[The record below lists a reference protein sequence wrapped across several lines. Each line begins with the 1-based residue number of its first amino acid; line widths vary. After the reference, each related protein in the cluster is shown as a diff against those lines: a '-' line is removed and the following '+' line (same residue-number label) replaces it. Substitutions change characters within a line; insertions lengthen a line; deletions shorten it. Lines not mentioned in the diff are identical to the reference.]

1 VPPAAV
7 IVGVVHHRRRTMEA
21 AMRIGAILSPVADWA
36 AVADAARA
44 ADEAGLDAIGLWDH
58 YHSGRPDWAY
68 VCGWSAYGALAA
80 MTTRVRLVPMVLNN
94 LHYEPGVLAKESSV
108 LSIASGGRFELGL
121 GGGDWPGSFEA
132 WGRPFPAASERIERL
147 VETIR
152 ALRLVWTGE
161 PVDFDGRHI
170 QLHGAIC
177 TPPPVAVPRVVVG
190 VGASTRTLAAASAV
204 ADEVNVYD
212 EPAIVET
219 ATRNRR
225 EGGPEVS
232 VFTSWAWDKWP
243 TDVTGELHRL
253 DEQGVDRVFVS
264 LGGPDMR
271 QRIDALAAAGS
282 GVSRVGADADRE
294 PLGTRA

>member
-1 VPPAAV
+1 
-7 IVGVVHHRRRTMEA
+7 
-21 AMRIGAILSPVADWA
+21 MRIGAILSPVADWS
-36 AVADAARA
+36 AVAAAARA
-44 ADEAGLDAIGLWDH
+44 ADEAGLDAVGLWDH

-68 VCGWSAYGALAA
+68 VAGWSAYGALAA
-80 MTTRVRLVPMVLNN
+80 TTTRVRLVPMVLNN

-132 WGRPFPAASERIERL
+132 WGRPFPAAGERIERL

-161 PVDFDGRHI
+161 PAEFDGRHV
-170 QLHGAIC
+170 QLHGAIS
-177 TPPPVAVPRVVVG
+177 TPAPSAAPRVVIG
-190 VGASTRTLAAASAV
+190 VGSSQRTLAAASAV

-212 EPAIVET
+212 ERDIIEA

-225 EGGPEVS
+225 DGGPDVS

-243 TDVTGELHRL
+243 PDVAGELRRL
-253 DEQGVDRVFVS
+253 DGHGVDRVFVS
-264 LGGPDMR
+264 LGGADMR
-271 QRIDALAAAGS
+271 ERIDALAAAGS
-282 GVSRVGADADRE
+282 GVSRVGAER
-294 PLGTRA
+294 